1 MQTEYV
7 THSVRGILE
16 MFAQSLQPP
25 DGKKIIHVDHYYDAD
40 KGMVIYAVT
49 LEDLMGEPP
58 LSEDSETP

>member
-7 THSVRGILE
+7 THNVRGILE

-25 DGKKIIHVDHYYDAD
+25 EGKKIIHVDHYYDTD

-49 LEDLMGEPP
+49 LEDLVEEPP
-58 LSEDSETP
+58 PSEDPETP